1 MLRLVLKS
9 PVKTQEPLN
18 RIYFPETWIWHC
30 FTLRSHKEVFNL
42 QTPHSV
48 TRWRAQAI
56 GMSPTKG
63 VGISRIQKFNT
74 EKSVFVDFIFPAKT
88 IRFEV
93 NSKPILNSTPQK
105 IIIQEIELPV
115 TVYSKANINME
126 IKLRMQ
132 ITDGI
137 NFIEGK
143 SK

>member
-93 NSKPILNSTPQK
+93 NSNS
-105 IIIQEIELPV
+105 EFYHEENYL
-115 TVYSKANINME
+115 SGN
-126 IKLRMQ
+126 
-132 ITDGI
+132 
-137 NFIEGK
+137 
-143 SK
+143 

>member
-1 MLRLVLKS
+1 MVHRGRSTAWEVSVDPYFK
-9 PVKTQEPLN
+9 KQEPLN

-63 VGISRIQKFNT
+63 VGISQIQKFNT

-93 NSKPILNSTPQK
+93 RFEINSDSSLHKRASSRCPSSTDACQD
-105 IIIQEIELPV
+105 V
-115 TVYSKANINME
+115 F
-126 IKLRMQ
+126 
-132 ITDGI
+132 G
-137 NFIEGK
+137 
-143 SK
+143 